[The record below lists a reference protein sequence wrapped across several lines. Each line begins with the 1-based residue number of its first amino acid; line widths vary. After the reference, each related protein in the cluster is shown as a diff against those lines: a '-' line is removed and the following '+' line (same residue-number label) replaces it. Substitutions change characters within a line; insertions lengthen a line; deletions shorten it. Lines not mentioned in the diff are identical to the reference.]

1 MWCHHLC
8 PEKKGSQGWAISL
21 PCVHSNETWRRL
33 HEIYTYLTVTVYWA
47 SCFVQHCQFANRLRD
62 SELKISFE
70 DSHHPDRPLSAWTS
84 KVSFLRGTISK
95 EDTHITI
102 GEAWERCDVSVS
114 EVERTV
120 SDDLNLKKTIAAN
133 RPTNEQWN
141 VWTRWTP
148 LRRRHRW
155 RNLAALL
162 RHH

>member
-114 EVERTV
+114 DVMFQLAKLKEQCPMIWTWRKQLRQTDRQTNSGMFEPDERPCDVVTGEE
-120 SDDLNLKKTIAAN
+120 T
-133 RPTNEQWN
+133 
-141 VWTRWTP
+141 
-148 LRRRHRW
+148 
-155 RNLAALL
+155 
-162 RHH
+162 